1 MSGSE
6 LGQAL
11 SVDGRC
17 SGARMPSG
25 ISQREQDS
33 PRAELEP
40 ESGPTTAPPTA
51 LPAVNQ
57 RGGPLLSGLASI

>member
-1 MSGSE
+1 
-6 LGQAL
+6 
-11 SVDGRC
+11 
-17 SGARMPSG
+17 MPSG